1 MKTWFYKNKNGDRC
15 KLFSLWVSENGSE
28 QDILVHDNPES
39 TEEKIALMRK
49 YFKAE
54 QVYSFEVIENDV
66 VVEEVNLIDKFFND
80 LGPVETEKLL
90 VELGYF
96 GIK

>member
-1 MKTWFYKNKNGDRC
+1 MQTWFYKNKNGDRC
-15 KLFSLWVSENGSE
+15 KLFSLWVAENGSE

-39 TEEKIALMRK
+39 TDEKSELLRR

-54 QVYSFEVIENDV
+54 KVYSFEILEDGV
-66 VVEEVNLIDKFFND
+66 VVEEVSLIDKFFND
-80 LGPVETEKLL
+80 MGPLKAKKIL

-96 GIK
+96 GIE